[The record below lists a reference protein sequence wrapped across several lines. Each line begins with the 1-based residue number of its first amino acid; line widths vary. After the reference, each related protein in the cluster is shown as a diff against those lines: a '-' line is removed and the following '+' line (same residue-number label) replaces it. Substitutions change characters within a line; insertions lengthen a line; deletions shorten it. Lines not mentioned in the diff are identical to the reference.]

1 MFIVDD
7 EYRRTAMEYLR
18 KYYSEERL
26 KEIEDIVIELN
37 NPVLDFQ
44 LGEKVLEELTYK
56 DRDNCLLLAVVKG
69 YHHAE
74 LNLIEL
80 MEIMRESD
88 LYNLKYNLYNQTL
101 DEYFKD
107 FTKADFLNLRKTISN
122 DGIGGPAYLQFEEK
136 KILTSVVDYYRTD
149 KKYKIFKKKNK
160 KIGCQNI
167 SN

>member
-26 KEIEDIVIELN
+26 KEIEDMVIELN
-37 NPVLDFQ
+37 NPLLDFQ

-88 LYNLKYNLYNQTL
+88 LYNL
-101 DEYFKD
+101 
-107 FTKADFLNLRKTISN
+107 
-122 DGIGGPAYLQFEEK
+122 
-136 KILTSVVDYYRTD
+136 
-149 KKYKIFKKKNK
+149 
-160 KIGCQNI
+160 
-167 SN
+167 